1 MPRPER
7 GSLAVA
13 GAFLTRLPLRRGAGA
28 DGEALARAVPLF
40 PLVGAGL
47 GAVVGGAAIGLS
59 QVLPPLIAGLLAVAL
74 ELVLTGA
81 IHADGLADSAD
92 GLGGRD
98 RERSLAIM
106 RDHTLGSY
114 GASALVLDL
123 GVKAAALSA
132 LGEAGA
138 LGAVVAAMAL
148 SRAAPLPL
156 GRLLGYARAGAG
168 SGRLLA
174 GKVDAASVL
183 AGSALAILLAVVAA
197 GFPALAL
204 FATAVVVATLV
215 GSLSGRRLGGVT
227 GDVMGAAIE
236 LSATAA
242 LVVAVALEASA

>member
-1 MPRPER
+1 MPRPEA

-13 GAFLTRLPLRRGAGA
+13 VAFLTRLPLRAGVRA
-28 DGEALARAVPLF
+28 GSEDLARAAPLF

-47 GAVVGGAAIGLS
+47 GAAVGATAIGLS
-59 QVLPPLIAGLLAVAL
+59 EFLPPLLAGLLAVAL
-74 ELVLTGA
+74 ELILTGA

-106 RDHTLGSY
+106 RDHALGTY
-114 GASALVLDL
+114 G
-123 GVKAAALSA
+123 AAALFLA
-132 LGEAGA
+132 LGIKVAALGHLGEAGA
-138 LGAVVAAMAL
+138 LGAVIAALAL

-156 GRLLGYARAGAG
+156 AWLLPYARPGEG

-174 GKVDAASVL
+174 GRVGAASV
-183 AGSALAILLAVVAA
+183 AA
-197 GFPALAL
+197 GTALAL
-204 FATAVVVATLV
+204 LVATPTAGPQALVLLATAAAVTALI
-215 GSLSGRRLGGVT
+215 GALSRRRLGGVT

-242 LVVAVALEASA
+242 LVAAVALEAPA

>member
-1 MPRPER
+1 MPRPEL

-13 GAFLTRLPLRRGAGA
+13 GAFLTRLPLRQGAGA
-28 DGEALARAVPLF
+28 DGEDLARAAPLF
-40 PLVGAGL
+40 GLVGAGI

-59 QVLPPLIAGLLAVAL
+59 QILPPLIAGLLAVAL
-74 ELVLTGA
+74 ELALSGA

-98 RERSLAIM
+98 REQSLEIM

-114 GASALVLDL
+114 GASALALDL
-123 GVKAAALSA
+123 ALKAAALGH

-138 LGAVVAAMAL
+138 LGAVVAALAL

-156 GRLLGYARAGAG
+156 GWLLGYARPGAG

-174 GKVDAASVL
+174 GQVGAA
-183 AGSALAILLAVVAA
+183 SALAGMALAVLVAGAAAGLLVPALLVAVAA
-197 GFPALAL
+197 VTAAVGAL
-204 FATAVVVATLV
+204 
-215 GSLSGRRLGGVT
+215 SRRRLGGIT

-236 LSATAA
+236 LSATVA
-242 LVVAVALEASA
+242 LVVAVALEPPV